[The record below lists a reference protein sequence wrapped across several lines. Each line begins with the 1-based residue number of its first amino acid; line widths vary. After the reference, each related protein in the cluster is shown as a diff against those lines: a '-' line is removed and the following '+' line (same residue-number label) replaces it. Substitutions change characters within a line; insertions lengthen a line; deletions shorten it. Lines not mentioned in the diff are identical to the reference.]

1 MPVYEYQGQ
10 HYDLSETDPAAAK
23 AKIMSH
29 LSESAPTAPKQ
40 GMLERGAREL
50 VGAGQTG
57 AALAAGVAAPV
68 IGQVAAIGSD
78 ILGQKPNE
86 SRLQSQMRGAQQG
99 DVTANA
105 VNEWVRRNIGQ
116 NPEAQRNLQAIG
128 NVGQSIGELG
138 RKVTGSDMPMS
149 PLPELAGVTQGMSS
163 VVAPRINATMGA
175 GLSQVPK
182 VVGKADELVGQGIG
196 KIKEAGAPLA
206 EKAISA
212 MTPEIDPY
220 KLQTFRKAHAMGIPV
235 SPAMLTDNKMFQMI
249 NSIAENT
256 PLSGS
261 PLKQRQT
268 LFNQKLIET
277 IGGDSAT
284 KKLTPDI
291 YDKTLDKWGSEI
303 GNLSSKYDVPPSNK
317 LKSGLAQITED
328 AGYETTDNAR
338 IIDKYVS
345 QLSKLT
351 SDAEAKG
358 ESINGE
364 ALRKLR
370 TRLTTQMRSA
380 KDGDLKQALGNINEV
395 MLDSIESQMTPE
407 DINKFREARSY
418 YRNGMLVRDVVSPE
432 GEVSPSALMNR
443 MRATSQ
449 LKMDMAR
456 DRAGDL
462 GDLANIGQ
470 LFLKES
476 PTGLKGKL
484 SGLSVPG
491 FEVGVGAGIGSVMG
505 VPGAVAAGAGMLGGA
520 NLYNRVVAP
529 AITQKLLI
537 PPP

>member
-29 LSESAPTAPKQ
+29 LGESAPTAPKQ

-50 VGAGQTG
+50 VGVGQTG

-163 VVAPRINATMGA
+163 VVAPRVNAAMGA

-491 FEVGVGAGIGSVMG
+491 FEAGVGVGIGSTLG

>member
-23 AKIMSH
+23 AKIMAH
-29 LSESAPTAPKQ
+29 LGESTPTAPKQ
-40 GMLERGAREL
+40 GMIERGAREL

-78 ILGQKPNE
+78 ILGQKPGE
-86 SRLQSQMRGAQQG
+86 TRTQSQMRGAQQG

-128 NVGQSIGELG
+128 NVGQSIGELE

-163 VVAPRINATMGA
+163 VVAPRVNAAMGA

-261 PLKQRQT
+261 PLKQRKT

-277 IGGDSAT
+277 IGGDA
-284 KKLTPDI
+284 KRNGLTPDV
-291 YDKTLDKWGSEI
+291 YNAAMDWKNEGYFGLV
-303 GNLSSKYDVPPSNK
+303 LS
-317 LKSGLAQITED
+317 
-328 AGYETTDNAR
+328 
-338 IIDKYVS
+338 
-345 QLSKLT
+345 
-351 SDAEAKG
+351 
-358 ESINGE
+358 
-364 ALRKLR
+364 
-370 TRLTTQMRSA
+370 
-380 KDGDLKQALGNINEV
+380 
-395 MLDSIESQMTPE
+395 
-407 DINKFREARSY
+407 
-418 YRNGMLVRDVVSPE
+418 
-432 GEVSPSALMNR
+432 
-443 MRATSQ
+443 
-449 LKMDMAR
+449 
-456 DRAGDL
+456 
-462 GDLANIGQ
+462 
-470 LFLKES
+470 
-476 PTGLKGKL
+476 
-484 SGLSVPG
+484 
-491 FEVGVGAGIGSVMG
+491 
-505 VPGAVAAGAGMLGGA
+505 
-520 NLYNRVVAP
+520 
-529 AITQKLLI
+529 
-537 PPP
+537 

>member
-29 LSESAPTAPKQ
+29 LGESAPTAPKQ

-163 VVAPRINATMGA
+163 VVAPRVNAAMGA

-317 LKSGLAQITED
+317 LKSDLAQITED

-491 FEVGVGAGIGSVMG
+491 FEVGVGAGIGSTLG

-520 NLYNRVVAP
+520 NLYNRVIAP

>member
-29 LSESAPTAPKQ
+29 LGESAPTAPKQ

-105 VNEWVRRNIGQ
+105 VNEWVRRNIDK

-163 VVAPRINATMGA
+163 VVAPRVNAAMGA

-491 FEVGVGAGIGSVMG
+491 FEAGVGAGIGSTLG